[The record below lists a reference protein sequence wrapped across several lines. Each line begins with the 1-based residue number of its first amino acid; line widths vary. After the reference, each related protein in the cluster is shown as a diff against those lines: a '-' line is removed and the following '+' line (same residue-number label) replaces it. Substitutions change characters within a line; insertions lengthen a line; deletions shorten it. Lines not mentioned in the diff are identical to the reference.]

1 MTLIDFYHSA
11 GNPVMVVAR
20 LVARE
25 APARTPI
32 RILTPDERATDEIDR
47 ALWTAGQTSF
57 LPHCRMGS
65 PLAAATPVWID
76 HRPEHAG
83 PANVLVN
90 LCAEPPSFF
99 SRFERLVEVV
109 GTDDADVQAGRARF
123 KFYRERGYELRAH
136 DVREW
141 S

>member
-11 GNPVMVVAR
+11 ADRLAVVAR
-20 LVARE
+20 LVAKE

-32 RILTPDERATDEIDR
+32 RILTPDEGVTDELDL
-47 ALWTAGQTSF
+47 ALWMAPPTSF
-57 LPHCRMGS
+57 VPHCRMES
-65 PLAAATPVWID
+65 SLAAVTPVWID
-76 HRPEHAG
+76 HRPEHSG

-109 GTDDADVQAGRARF
+109 GTDDAAVQAGRVRF

-136 DVREW
+136 DVRGW